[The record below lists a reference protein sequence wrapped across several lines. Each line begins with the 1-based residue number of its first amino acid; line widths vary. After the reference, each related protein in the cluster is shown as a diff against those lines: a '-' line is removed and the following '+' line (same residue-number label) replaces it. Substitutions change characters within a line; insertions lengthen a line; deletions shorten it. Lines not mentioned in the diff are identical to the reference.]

1 MDEAASEPE
10 DQVEVYKHNR
20 LIDGRFRLSINGLR
34 VFALGV
40 TKLKPGKAHGS
51 SIVSFTTQEYSDL
64 LESSSNSLHADL
76 RETARELVGA
86 KVSIPLDDNRQKP
99 AKRRGWLEATLV
111 SAAHLNPRTGVFRM
125 EFSEMLS
132 PWIFSLQRN
141 FVRYELQYAM
151 SLTSC
156 YAFRLYELV
165 KSWQGNVDEKGR
177 HRPFTVRLDDLRKTL
192 GIEKTEY
199 LKFSHFRARVLD
211 DSIKQ
216 MERHTDIS
224 FSYKAIKESRAV
236 VALELT
242 LLPRVSTQPAAPV
255 PEEQPDSQLPRPRL
269 MDYVAKST
277 NLLVTASGSARVG
290 RPADPIAAAEAR
302 VKSQRFALDAAE
314 ARVKSQRLEL
324 DAAKNAD
331 PLDEKICATCE
342 VDLAQAE
349 AWLAKLKAL
358 QTPQSAI

>member
-1 MDEAASEPE
+1 M
-10 DQVEVYKHNR
+10 
-20 LIDGRFRLSINGLR
+20 
-34 VFALGV
+34 
-40 TKLKPGKAHGS
+40 
-51 SIVSFTTQEYSDL
+51 
-64 LESSSNSLHADL
+64 
-76 RETARELVGA
+76 
-86 KVSIPLDDNRQKP
+86 
-99 AKRRGWLEATLV
+99 
-111 SAAHLNPRTGVFRM
+111 
-125 EFSEMLS
+125 
-132 PWIFSLQRN
+132 
-141 FVRYELQYAM
+141 
-151 SLTSC
+151 
-156 YAFRLYELV
+156 
-165 KSWQGNVDEKGR
+165 
-177 HRPFTVRLDDLRKTL
+177 
-192 GIEKTEY
+192 
-199 LKFSHFRARVLD
+199 
-211 DSIKQ
+211 
-216 MERHTDIS
+216 
-224 FSYKAIKESRAV
+224 

-277 NLLVTASGSARVG
+277 NLLVTTSGSARVG